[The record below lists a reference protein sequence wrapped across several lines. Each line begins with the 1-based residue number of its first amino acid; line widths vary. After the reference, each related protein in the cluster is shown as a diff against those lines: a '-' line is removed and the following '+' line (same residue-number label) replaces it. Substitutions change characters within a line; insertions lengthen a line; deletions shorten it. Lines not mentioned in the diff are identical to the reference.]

1 MISVKVGVVLM
12 NETQSEGIRDLRK
25 ADKLGQTLLAGIH
38 GIPEIRRDEKRYY
51 LGEFKER
58 VLKKLSEKQ
67 VTETAIYPEVFQALK
82 DQRAN
87 KLIFN
92 GEIDSSSIEKY
103 RVLASRI
110 NKNCTVRIDS
120 SFKGDTGLV
129 VASNQA
135 VEEQEITVVD
145 RSLRLQRLGL
155 STSLIR
161 AAGKKVCQKCI
172 KRIVE
177 VDENELIN
185 YHQLTWIDR
194 LGGERCPV
202 HSKEL

>member
-1 MISVKVGVVLM
+1 M
-12 NETQSEGIRDLRK
+12 NKTQSEGIGDLQK

-38 GIPEIRRDEKRYY
+38 GIPEIRRDEKRYH

-58 VLKKLSEKQ
+58 ILRKLSKKQ
-67 VTETAIYPEVFQALK
+67 VTEAAIYPEVFQTLK
-82 DQRAN
+82 DQRVN
-87 KLIFN
+87 KLILN
-92 GEIDSSSIEKY
+92 GEIDRSSIEKY
-103 RVLASRI
+103 RVLARRV
-110 NKNCTVRIDS
+110 NKNCTVRIDP

-155 STSLIR
+155 STALIQ
-161 AAGKKVCQKCI
+161 AAGKKVCRECI

-202 HSKEL
+202 HSKKV

>member
-1 MISVKVGVVLM
+1 M
-12 NETQSEGIRDLRK
+12 NKTQSGGIGDLQK
-25 ADKLGQTLLAGIH
+25 TDKLGQTLLAGIH

-58 VLKKLSEKQ
+58 ILRELSKNQ
-67 VTETAIYPEVFQALK
+67 VMEPAIYPEIFQALK

-87 KLIFN
+87 RLILS
-92 GEIDSSSIEKY
+92 GDIDRSSIEKY
-103 RVLASRI
+103 RVLARCV
-110 NKNCTVRIDS
+110 NKNCTVRIDP
-120 SFKGDTGLV
+120 SFKGETGLV

-135 VEEQEITVVD
+135 VEEHEITVID

-155 STSLIR
+155 STSLIK
-161 AAGKKVCQKCI
+161 AAGKKVCRKCI

-185 YHQLTWIDR
+185 YHHLTWIDR

-202 HSKEL
+202 HNKEL

>member
-1 MISVKVGVVLM
+1 M
-12 NETQSEGIRDLRK
+12 NKAQSEGIGNLGK
-25 ADKLGQTLLAGIH
+25 TDKLGQTLLAGIH
-38 GIPEIRRDEKRYY
+38 GIPEISRDEKRYF

-58 VLKKLSEKQ
+58 VLRKLSKKQ
-67 VTETAIYPEVFQALK
+67 VNETAIYPEVFGALK

-87 KLIFN
+87 KLILN
-92 GEIDSSSIEKY
+92 GEIDRSSMEKY
-103 RVLASRI
+103 RVLARRL
-110 NKNCTVRIDS
+110 NKNCTVRIDP

-135 VEEQEITVVD
+135 IEESDITVTD
-145 RSLRLQRLGL
+145 RSLRLQKLGL
-155 STSLIR
+155 STSLIQV
-161 AAGKKVCQKCI
+161 AGKKVCRKCI

-202 HSKEL
+202 HSKKV

>member
-1 MISVKVGVVLM
+1 M
-12 NETQSEGIRDLRK
+12 NKAQSEGIGNLLK
-25 ADKLGQTLLAGIH
+25 TDKIGQTLLAGIH
-38 GIPEIRRDEKRYY
+38 GIPEIRRDEKRYH

-58 VLKKLSEKQ
+58 ILKKLSKKQ
-67 VTETAIYPEVFQALK
+67 VTEAAIYPEVFQTLK

-87 KLIFN
+87 KLILN
-92 GEIDSSSIEKY
+92 GEIDRSSIEKY
-103 RVLASRI
+103 RVLARRV
-110 NKNCTVRIDS
+110 NKNYTVRNDP

-135 VEEQEITVVD
+135 VEEPEITVTD
-145 RSLRLQRLGL
+145 RSLRLQKLGL
-155 STSLIR
+155 STALIQ
-161 AAGKKVCQKCI
+161 AAGKKVCRKCI

-202 HSKEL
+202 HNKEL